1 MAQSTVAAVDT
12 SFIFI
17 MAFAFLLFALIM
29 FLMLFFVVRYRRSRN
44 PVPEETRAN
53 PWMEVGWI
61 AAALILVLLMFFSGL
76 TGFQF
81 LRRPPSGA
89 MNVTVTARQ
98 WSWLFQ
104 YENGHTT
111 TELVVP
117 QGKPVSLA
125 LVSQDVIHSFYVPDF
140 RVKQDVVPGMTT
152 RAWFQADRPGTHD
165 ILCAEYC
172 GLEHSQM
179 MSRVVVVTE
188 ADFARWYAG
197 DEEAI
202 PGVESLENNPTGE
215 KLLRIKGCLD
225 CHSTNGAKGIGPTF
239 KGLYGS
245 RVDVTTAG
253 RKRTVVADEEYC
265 RRSLIDPGADVLVG
279 YRDSMP
285 SEKGKLTEAEVA
297 EIVTFLESLR

>member
-12 SFIFI
+12 AFIFI
-17 MAFAFLLFALIM
+17 IAFAFLLFALII
-29 FLMLFFVVRYRRSRN
+29 FLMLYFVVRYHRSRN
-44 PVPEETRAN
+44 PAAEETRAH

-61 AAALILVLLMFFSGL
+61 AAALVLVLLMFFSGL

-89 MNVTVTARQ
+89 MKVTVTARQ

-104 YENGHTT
+104 YENGHRS

-117 QGKPVSLA
+117 QGSPVALA

-140 RVKQDVVPGMTT
+140 RIKQDVVPGMTT
-152 RAWFQADRPGTHD
+152 RAWFQADAPGEHD

-172 GLEHSQM
+172 GLEHSRM
-179 MSRVVVVTE
+179 MSRVVVVPE
-188 ADFARWYAG
+188 SDFAKWYAG
-197 DEEAI
+197 DDDAI
-202 PGVESLENNPTGE
+202 PGVESLEKSPTGA

-225 CHSTNGAKGIGPTF
+225 CHSVDGTRGIGPTF

-245 RVDVTTAG
+245 RVEVTTAG
-253 RKRTVVADEEYC
+253 RKRTVDADADYC
-265 RRSLIDPGADVLVG
+265 RRSMLDPGADVLAG
-279 YRDSMP
+279 YRDIMP
-285 SEKGKLTEAEVA
+285 SEKGKLTEAELA
-297 EIVTFLESLR
+297 EIITALEGLK

>member
-53 PWMEVGWI
+53 PWMEAGWI
-61 AAALILVLLMFFSGL
+61 AAALLLVLLMFFSGL

-89 MNVTVTARQ
+89 MKVTVTARQ

-172 GLEHSQM
+172 GLEHSRM

-197 DEEAI
+197 DEKAI
-202 PGVESLENNPTGE
+202 PGVESLEKNPTEE

-285 SEKGKLTEAEVA
+285 SEKGKLTETEVA

>member
-53 PWMEVGWI
+53 PWMEAGWI

-104 YENGHTT
+104 YENGHKS

-125 LVSQDVIHSFYVPDF
+125 MVSQDVIHSFYVPDF